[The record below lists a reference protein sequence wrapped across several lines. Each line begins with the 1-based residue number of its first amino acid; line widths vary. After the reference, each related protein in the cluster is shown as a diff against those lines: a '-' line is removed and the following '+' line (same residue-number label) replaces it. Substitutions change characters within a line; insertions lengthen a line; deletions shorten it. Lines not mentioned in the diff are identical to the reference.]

1 MWISTPHHEI
11 TGKHSENANT
21 TTYWKTKYNLNGV
34 FTFGLP
40 GGGQFTP
47 LSPISYATA
56 SIMSLQYPRL
66 VHAASKQQNT
76 AASREL
82 QVPWGSINVTEGV
95 RLIHGLVKQTQLGV
109 SFIAFWTQY
118 EGFQTLKSCQFLNRS
133 LFRLWA
139 QFGGGHGDVSP
150 HFFKR
155 GDIIC
160 HVHPTFFSLGFVFG
174 EVSKITVMFVTFC
187 VKSCSC

>member
-1 MWISTPHHEI
+1 
-11 TGKHSENANT
+11 
-21 TTYWKTKYNLNGV
+21 
-34 FTFGLP
+34 LP

-82 QVPWGSINVTEGV
+82 QVPWGSINVTEGG
-95 RLIHGLVKQTQLGV
+95 RLIHGLVKQTQLCV

-133 LFRLWA
+133 LFRSWA
-139 QFGGGHGDVSP
+139 QFGGGRVPPLFQTGGHKMTCP
-150 HFFKR
+150 
-155 GDIIC
+155 
-160 HVHPTFFSLGFVFG
+160 PTFFSLGFVFG

-187 VKSCSC
+187 VKSRSC